1 MQICQNLSVWDRNC
15 KSKQDE
21 NSLAAPVKRT
31 SAITTGFELCIRKK
45 QVIIT
50 LEIEICEDMEMEYRK
65 LSVDEAEQFWSLMNQ
80 LDYETKYMLYEPGER
95 TKNLPRIE
103 SLIRDSVERQDFLL
117 VAETDNKLIGYIS
130 AQKGRLNRIA
140 HSAYIV
146 VGILTD
152 YRGKGIG
159 TEFFKRLNI
168 WAEENKVVR
177 LELTVIC
184 ENEAA
189 KHLYINSGFEIEGI
203 KRKSVCVDGKYLDEY
218 YMARVR

>member
-1 MQICQNLSVWDRNC
+1 MRN
-15 KSKQDE
+15 
-21 NSLAAPVKRT
+21 
-31 SAITTGFELCIRKK
+31 GGG
-45 QVIIT
+45 IIKGT
-50 LEIEICEDMEMEYRK
+50 IGTCEDMKMEYRK

-159 TEFFKRLNI
+159 TEFFKRLNA

-189 KHLYINSGFEIEGI
+189 KHLYTNSGFEIEGI
-203 KRKSVCVDGKYLDEY
+203 KRKSVCVDVQYLDEF

>member
-1 MQICQNLSVWDRNC
+1 M
-15 KSKQDE
+15 K
-21 NSLAAPVKRT
+21 
-31 SAITTGFELCIRKK
+31 
-45 QVIIT
+45 
-50 LEIEICEDMEMEYRK
+50 MEYRK

-152 YRGKGIG
+152 YRGKGI
-159 TEFFKRLNI
+159 EQSFLK
-168 WAEENKVVR
+168 
-177 LELTVIC
+177 
-184 ENEAA
+184 
-189 KHLYINSGFEIEGI
+189 
-203 KRKSVCVDGKYLDEY
+203 D
-218 YMARVR
+218 

>member
-1 MQICQNLSVWDRNC
+1 M
-15 KSKQDE
+15 K
-21 NSLAAPVKRT
+21 
-31 SAITTGFELCIRKK
+31 
-45 QVIIT
+45 
-50 LEIEICEDMEMEYRK
+50 YRR
-65 LSVDEAEQFWSLMNQ
+65 LSVDEAEQFWHLMNQ

-103 SLIRDSVERQDFLL
+103 LLIRDSLEGEDFLL

-146 VGILTD
+146 VGILMD

-159 TEFFKRLNI
+159 TEFFKRLNV
-168 WAEENKVVR
+168 WAGEKKITR

-184 ENEAA
+184 ENEAV
-189 KHLYINSGFEIEGI
+189 KRLYTNSGFEIEGI
-203 KRKSVCVDGKYLDEY
+203 KRKSVCVNGKYLDEY

>member
-1 MQICQNLSVWDRNC
+1 
-15 KSKQDE
+15 
-21 NSLAAPVKRT
+21 
-31 SAITTGFELCIRKK
+31 
-45 QVIIT
+45 
-50 LEIEICEDMEMEYRK
+50 MEYRK
-65 LSVDEAEQFWSLMNQ
+65 LSVDEAEQFWDLMNQ

-95 TKNLPRIE
+95 VKNLPRIE
-103 SLIRDSVERQDFLL
+103 TLIRDSLEGKDFLL
-117 VAETDNKLIGYIS
+117 VAETDNKLIGYLS
-130 AQKGRLNRIA
+130 AQKGRLSRIA

-159 TEFFKRLNI
+159 TEFFKRLNV
-168 WAEENKVVR
+168 WAEENEVVR

-189 KHLYINSGFEIEGI
+189 KQLYTNSGFKIEGM
-203 KRKSVCVDGKYLDEY
+203 KQKSVCVDGKYLDEY